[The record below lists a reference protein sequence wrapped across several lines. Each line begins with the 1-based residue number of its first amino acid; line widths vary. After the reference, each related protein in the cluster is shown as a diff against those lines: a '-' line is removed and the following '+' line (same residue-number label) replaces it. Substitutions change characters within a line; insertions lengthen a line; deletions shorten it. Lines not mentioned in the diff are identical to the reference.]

1 MTVEEKIVKI
11 HELIKEIDVE
21 DPVVGQIMLEGFG
34 LSLNIIKSMIANEG
48 KRVRDYSEHLQ
59 VISKI
64 MGFSLEDLVTQIL
77 ERKAQDSLNGD
88 KPVDKDTL
96 DFITSK
102 SDLDDYERFIAENS
116 AKENLEFLSKEI

>member
-1 MTVEEKIVKI
+1 MIVEENIVKI
-11 HELIKEIDVE
+11 HELIKEIDKE
-21 DPVVGQIMLEGFG
+21 EPIVGQIMLEGFG
-34 LSLNIIKSMIANEG
+34 LSLNIIKTMIANEG
-48 KRVRDYSEHLQ
+48 KRVYDYSEQLQ
-59 VISKI
+59 IISKL

-77 ERKAQDSLNGD
+77 ERKAQDQSD